1 MNRSN
6 SFKAARLVGANG
18 MFSMD
23 TRSIA
28 GGDRGQPR
36 LALCRYALTTLNCAL
51 AIFML
56 TLRDIAQVRQTSGMS
71 AVHFFTAFLYSF

>member
-28 GGDRGQPR
+28 GGDRANQGW
-36 LALCRYALTTLNCAL
+36 CYALTTLNCAL

-71 AVHFFTAFLYSF
+71 ALHFFTAFLYSF